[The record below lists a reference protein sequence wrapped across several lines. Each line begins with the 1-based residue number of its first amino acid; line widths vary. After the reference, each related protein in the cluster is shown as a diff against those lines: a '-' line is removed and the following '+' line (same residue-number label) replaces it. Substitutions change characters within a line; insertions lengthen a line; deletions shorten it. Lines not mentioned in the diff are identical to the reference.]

1 MGLTAKEL
9 TNLIGETNKVRKALD
24 RILDYVDLINKNS
37 ESLPEGTKE
46 SLEDVDGNVTSIGTK
61 VDRIKNTLNIELN
74 KIPVDPDEVKVAAD
88 NLLLYHGKTD
98 EVMNWALTQLRGHD
112 ENSYWWKYWKGVCDA
127 VLEKQAQE
135 QKQQQN

>member
-9 TNLIGETNKVRKALD
+9 TNLIVETSKVRKPLD
-24 RILDYVDLINKNS
+24 RIMDYVDLISKNS

-46 SLEDVDGNVTSIGTK
+46 SLEDVDGNVSAIGSK
-61 VDRIKNTLNIELN
+61 VDGIKNTLNTELN

-127 VLEKQAQE
+127 VVEKQAQE
-135 QKQQQN
+135 QQQQQS

>member
-46 SLEDVDGNVTSIGTK
+46 SLEDVNGNVSSIGTK
-61 VDRIKNTLNIELN
+61 VDGIKNMLNIELN
-74 KIPVDPDEVKVAAD
+74 KIPVDPDEVKLAAD

>member
-37 ESLPEGTKE
+37 ESLPTGTKD
-46 SLEDVDGNVTSIGTK
+46 SLEDVDGNVSSIGTK
-61 VDRIKNTLNIELN
+61 VDGIKNTLNIELN
-74 KIPVDPDEVKVAAD
+74 KVPVDPDEVKVAAD

>member
-1 MGLTAKEL
+1 MGLTAREL

-37 ESLPEGTKE
+37 ESLPDGTRE
-46 SLEDVDGNVTSIGTK
+46 SLEDVDGNVSSIGAK
-61 VDRIKNTLNIELN
+61 VDGIKDVLNSELN
-74 KIPVDPDEVKVAAD
+74 KIPVAPDEVKAAAD

-98 EVMNWALTQLRGHD
+98 EVMNWALTQLRGHE

-127 VLEKQAQE
+127 VVEKQAQE

>member
-24 RILDYVDLINKNS
+24 RIMDYVDLINKNS
-37 ESLPEGTKE
+37 DSLPKGTKE
-46 SLEDVDGNVTSIGTK
+46 SLEDVDGNVSAIGSR
-61 VDRIKNTLNIELN
+61 VDGIKDTLNTELN

-98 EVMNWALTQLRGHD
+98 EVMNWALTQLRGHE
-112 ENSYWWKYWKGVCDA
+112 ENSYWWNYWKGVCDA
-127 VLEKQAQE
+127 VVEKQAQE
-135 QKQQQN
+135 QQQN